1 VNGEAGK
8 GLLIESGAVRV
19 RRRIG
24 TIICVIAVIA
34 ALLLLVPGSA
44 VAQVVEVTPEFEIDR
59 STETTPWVIWFAIGA
74 AVLGALVLLG
84 VGFGY
89 MRFAP
94 KFFGR
99 EEASR
104 LPPGARPAHL
114 VRQAASVRWAP
125 PQAAAPATAP
135 APAPAAKEESAQAA
149 SQATAPPAGE
159 AAVQADAA
167 GQAEAEAPEEAPPTE
182 AAAEPPAAEAPAA
195 EAPAAEPPAA
205 EAPAA
210 EVPAA
215 EPPAAEAPAA
225 EVPAAQAPAAEP
237 PAAEAPAAQAPAAEP
252 PAAEAPAA
260 QAPAAEPPAAE
271 SAPAE
276 APAVAQAPPATQ
288 GSSALDGETFER
300 VLKEQTDK
308 GVDRRVAEGRARAAA
323 VVAARRKAQG

>member
-24 TIICVIAVIA
+24 TIICVIVLVA

-125 PQAAAPATAP
+125 PQAAAPVPAPAP
-135 APAPAAKEESAQAA
+135 APAPAAEDESAQAS

-167 GQAEAEAPEEAPPTE
+167 GQAEAEAPEEAHPTE
-182 AAAEPPAAEAPAA
+182 AAAEEAAP
-195 EAPAAEPPAA
+195 AEPPAA
-205 EAPAA
+205 EPAPAG
-210 EVPAA
+210 
-215 EPPAAEAPAA
+215 
-225 EVPAAQAPAAEP
+225 
-237 PAAEAPAAQAPAAEP
+237 
-252 PAAEAPAA
+252 
-260 QAPAAEPPAAE
+260 
-271 SAPAE
+271 

-288 GSSALDGETFER
+288 GSSALDEETFER

>member
-1 VNGEAGK
+1 VNGGAGK

-24 TIICVIAVIA
+24 TTICVIAVIA
-34 ALLLLVPGSA
+34 ALLLLAPGSA

-125 PQAAAPATAP
+125 PPAATHAAAPATAP
-135 APAPAAKEESAQAA
+135 AAKEEAAQAS

-182 AAAEPPAAEAPAA
+182 APAEEAAPAEPPAAEA
-195 EAPAAEPPAA
+195 APAQPPAA
-205 EAPAA
+205 EAPPTEAPAEEAA
-210 EVPAA
+210 PA
-215 EPPAAEAPAA
+215 EPPAEAAPAGA
-225 EVPAAQAPAAEP
+225 PATAQAPA
-237 PAAEAPAAQAPAAEP
+237 
-252 PAAEAPAA
+252 
-260 QAPAAEPPAAE
+260 
-271 SAPAE
+271 
-276 APAVAQAPPATQ
+276 VTTQ
-288 GSSALDGETFER
+288 GSSALDEETFER

>member
-24 TIICVIAVIA
+24 TIICVIVVVA

-125 PQAAAPATAP
+125 PQAAAPAPAP
-135 APAPAAKEESAQAA
+135 APAPAAEDESAQAS

-167 GQAEAEAPEEAPPTE
+167 GQAEAEAPEEAHPTE
-182 AAAEPPAAEAPAA
+182 AAAEEAAP
-195 EAPAAEPPAA
+195 AEPPAA
-205 EAPAA
+205 EPAPAG
-210 EVPAA
+210 
-215 EPPAAEAPAA
+215 AP
-225 EVPAAQAPAAEP
+225 V
-237 PAAEAPAAQAPAAEP
+237 
-252 PAAEAPAA
+252 
-260 QAPAAEPPAAE
+260 
-271 SAPAE
+271 
-276 APAVAQAPPATQ
+276 VAQAPPATQ
-288 GSSALDGETFER
+288 GSSALDEETFER

>member
-1 VNGEAGK
+1 VNEEAGK
-8 GLLIESGAVRV
+8 SLLIESGAVRV

-44 VAQVVEVTPEFEIDR
+44 VAQVVEVTPEFEIDPT
-59 STETTPWVIWFAIGA
+59 TETTPWVIWFAIGA

-125 PQAAAPATAP
+125 PPAAAHAAAPATAP
-135 APAPAAKEESAQAA
+135 AAKEEAAQAS

-167 GQAEAEAPEEAPPTE
+167 GQAEVEAPEEAPPTE
-182 AAAEPPAAEAPAA
+182 APAEEAEVQADAAGQAEVEAPEEAPPTEAPAEEDAAAEAPAEEEAAAEPPAEEDAAAEPPAAQAAPADGSA
-195 EAPAAEPPAA
+195 AAPAPA
-205 EAPAA
+205 P
-210 EVPAA
+210 
-215 EPPAAEAPAA
+215 
-225 EVPAAQAPAAEP
+225 
-237 PAAEAPAAQAPAAEP
+237 
-252 PAAEAPAA
+252 
-260 QAPAAEPPAAE
+260 
-271 SAPAE
+271 
-276 APAVAQAPPATQ
+276 TQ
-288 GSSALDGETFER
+288 GSSALDEETFER